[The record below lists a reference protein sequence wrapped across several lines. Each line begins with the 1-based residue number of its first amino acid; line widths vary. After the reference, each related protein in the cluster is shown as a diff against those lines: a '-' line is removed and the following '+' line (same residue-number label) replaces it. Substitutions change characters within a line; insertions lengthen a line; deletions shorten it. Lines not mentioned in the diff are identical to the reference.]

1 MNQYDVVIRM
11 GEPRYWVLLSL
22 SFVAG
27 LALLRRFK
35 TLEAERK
42 TPALRQV
49 GWTLIALQLAY
60 QVYMLLAPGFEWTV
74 HRCLPLHFCGIN
86 IWLVALNW
94 CGRHRTVYL
103 FTAFMG
109 TMGDSAIL
117 TPQLTV
123 GDAFP
128 I

>member
-60 QVYMLLAPGFEWTV
+60 
-74 HRCLPLHFCGIN
+74 
-86 IWLVALNW
+86 
-94 CGRHRTVYL
+94 
-103 FTAFMG
+103 
-109 TMGDSAIL
+109 
-117 TPQLTV
+117 
-123 GDAFP
+123 
-128 I
+128 